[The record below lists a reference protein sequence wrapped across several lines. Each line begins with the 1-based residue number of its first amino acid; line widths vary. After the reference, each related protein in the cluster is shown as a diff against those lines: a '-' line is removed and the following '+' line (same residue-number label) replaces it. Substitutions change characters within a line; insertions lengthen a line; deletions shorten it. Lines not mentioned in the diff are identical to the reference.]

1 MNKRLTLVGM
11 RSDIDNTIKMSLNKV
26 IIDGVGSCIP
36 DKVVK
41 NEDFLDSEFY
51 QENGERFEADNAVII
66 QKFESITGIRE
77 RRYALDNQNN
87 SDLAAIAAERAL
99 ANSSV
104 TAEELDY
111 IIMAHNFG
119 DIELGS
125 NRSDLMPS
133 LAARVKNKLGIKNP
147 ATSCF
152 DVIFGCP
159 GWLQAAI
166 QAAQMIKSGD
176 AKNIMV
182 IGGET
187 ISRIVDIY
195 DRNSMIFSDGAGA
208 TIFKSAP
215 ADIEGGILSQS
226 SRTDSD
232 IELDYLTMGPSYNLA
247 SQNGNRY
254 IKMNGRKIYE
264 YALLTVARCDQGCDG

>member
-1 MNKRLTLVGM
+1 MNALNKRLMLVGM
-11 RSDIDNTIKMSLNKV
+11 RSDIDKTIKMSLNKV

-51 QENGERFEADNAVII
+51 QENGDRFEADNAVII

-77 RRYALDNQNN
+77 RRYAQDNQTN

-125 NRSDLMPS
+125 EHSIGPGR
-133 LAARVKNKLGIKNP
+133 NKR
-147 ATSCF
+147 
-152 DVIFGCP
+152 
-159 GWLQAAI
+159 Q
-166 QAAQMIKSGD
+166 
-176 AKNIMV
+176 
-182 IGGET
+182 
-187 ISRIVDIY
+187 
-195 DRNSMIFSDGAGA
+195 
-208 TIFKSAP
+208 
-215 ADIEGGILSQS
+215 
-226 SRTDSD
+226 
-232 IELDYLTMGPSYNLA
+232 
-247 SQNGNRY
+247 
-254 IKMNGRKIYE
+254 
-264 YALLTVARCDQGCDG
+264 